1 MPLPKQREGNMK
13 RIWFVTIGI
22 LAFLFDA
29 AVGLLVLLLAYT
41 S

>member
-1 MPLPKQREGNMK
+1 MPLPKEEGNMK

-29 AVGLLVLLLAYT
+29 AVGFLVLAWAYT
-41 S
+41 A